1 VAWADRSPLE
11 QAALRFCAPRGIP
24 LSVFLEQRVVYPGD
38 PMWTEDD
45 TQAVFDWQVHQNGLC
60 DGCGQDTNDTF
71 GPDHEEKWNAEL
83 SGHCDACRALH
94 RAALTVADS
103 DEQTPPTVGA
113 RYRMWRDEED
123 GD

>member
-1 VAWADRSPLE
+1 
-11 QAALRFCAPRGIP
+11 
-24 LSVFLEQRVVYPGD
+24 VFLEQRVVYPGD

-45 TQAVFDWQVHQNGLC
+45 TQAAFDWQAHQNGLC
-60 DGCGQDTNDTF
+60 DGCGQDTDDTF

-94 RAALTVADS
+94 RAAS
-103 DEQTPPTVGA
+103 DEQTPPSVGA
-113 RYRMWRDEED
+113 RYRIWRDED